1 MRILGLRALFLLEF
15 SLHAVPHIVVTF
27 LSDLANGRFR
37 FLQGVPAFELK
48 VSATSFAES
57 FGKPLRFHDG
67 FQGAVAE
74 LGRME
79 PHRYDLAV
87 LGDLDVLAAF
97 DALEFVM

>member
-1 MRILGLRALFLLEF
+1 M
-15 SLHAVPHIVVTF
+15 
-27 LSDLANGRFR
+27 
-37 FLQGVPAFELK
+37 
-48 VSATSFAES
+48 SATSFAES